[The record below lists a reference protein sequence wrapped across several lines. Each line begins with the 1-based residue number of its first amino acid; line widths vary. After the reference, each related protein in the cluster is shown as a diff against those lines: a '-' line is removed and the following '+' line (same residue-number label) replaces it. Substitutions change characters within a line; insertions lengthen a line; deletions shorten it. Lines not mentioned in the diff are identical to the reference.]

1 MRLVASCLKCE
12 ASVDA
17 IGKRAVVE
25 DRLSGLMNH
34 ILQRIL
40 SFLPLRDFVQMC
52 MLAHRYR
59 KQWKFIL
66 AIHTTTHDAKRN
78 RIQKLVCELSDDL
91 PQQIVAESS
100 IPLKRVM
107 SSKRQCYIYNY
118 ECDDTV

>member
-66 AIHTTTHDAKRN
+66 AITPQHTTPRGTGFKNWFVNCLMIFHN
-78 RIQKLVCELSDDL
+78 KLWLRAQFL
-91 PQQIVAESS
+91 
-100 IPLKRVM
+100 
-107 SSKRQCYIYNY
+107 
-118 ECDDTV
+118 